1 MNYNYKNRILVEPN
15 GRYDGSSKF
24 PSNDRWAFFPSAS
37 AGWRISEEPFFEQLK
52 SVINNAKIRAS
63 YGEIGNQEGG
73 SDMYIQTIA
82 RSRSSVYWLGAGK
95 IAGLIFLAGLL
106 GVNPLSCAVL
116 PHLRGLDGG
125 ACLSGFLHRIQY
137 AVGKSLVVQRPDL
150 EHHRATL
157 HALDQVCRGQ
167 GFDFIE

>member
-1 MNYNYKNRILVEPN
+1 MNYNYKNRILVELN

-82 RSRSSVYWLGAGK
+82 RSGSSVYWLGAGK
-95 IAGLIFLAGLL
+95 IAGLIFLAGL
-106 GVNPLSCAVL
+106 
-116 PHLRGLDGG
+116 
-125 ACLSGFLHRIQY
+125 
-137 AVGKSLVVQRPDL
+137 
-150 EHHRATL
+150 
-157 HALDQVCRGQ
+157 
-167 GFDFIE
+167 